1 MVLMALDHS
10 RDFFGD
16 IRIPPEN
23 VATTTTVLFFT
34 RWVTHLCAPTFLLL
48 AGASAWLHGQKLQN
62 RTELS
67 KFLITRGLW
76 LLFLEFTVVR
86 FALLFSLTL
95 GPWFFIVIA
104 AIGSSMV
111 LLGVACWLPDRA
123 VLGLGIAI
131 VCGHNLLDAVS
142 EETAASLG
150 WLWTALLR
158 PGYIPSANMAVG
170 YPILPWFGVMA
181 LGYGLSPWLAQSPE
195 KRKAFAFRLGLIFF
209 ATFLALRIVNVYGD
223 PQPWEQQP
231 VAQTAAGAEE
241 TSSTEVD
248 WMRTSFSFLATAKY
262 PPSLLFV
269 LMTLGVS
276 LLLLSLFE
284 QLGSESGPVRFLKVF
299 GSVPLFFYI
308 LHFYLLHLG
317 AWAIYWVRKGV
328 LISPMHIDAVE
339 EVPPEYGFNG
349 PYLSLIHI

>member
-142 EETAASLG
+142 EDCRITRLAVDGTAS
-150 WLWTALLR
+150 TR
-158 PGYIPSANMAVG
+158 IHPVG
-170 YPILPWFGVMA
+170 EHGRRV
-181 LGYGLSPWLAQSPE
+181 S
-195 KRKAFAFRLGLIFF
+195 
-209 ATFLALRIVNVYGD
+209 D
-223 PQPWEQQP
+223 
-231 VAQTAAGAEE
+231 
-241 TSSTEVD
+241 TSV
-248 WMRTSFSFLATAKY
+248 
-262 PPSLLFV
+262 
-269 LMTLGVS
+269 
-276 LLLLSLFE
+276 
-284 QLGSESGPVRFLKVF
+284 VRRN
-299 GSVPLFFYI
+299 
-308 LHFYLLHLG
+308 G
-317 AWAIYWVRKGV
+317 AWVRT
-328 LISPMHIDAVE
+328 
-339 EVPPEYGFNG
+339 
-349 PYLSLIHI
+349 